1 MHLMYYV
8 DSKNIIFPQDV
19 FILHSIDTIYF
30 IKCKSIFY
38 VYDELSEINQNV

>member
-8 DSKNIIFPQDV
+8 DSKNIMFSHC
-19 FILHSIDTIYF
+19 LNRYYIYF